1 MAVDDT
7 SERWP
12 EVGRRITA
20 RIEEL
25 SLLLSEVQ
33 RAAGISDKT
42 LTGYMAGRP
51 IVRADKRRGLC
62 AALGWSDDSI
72 ARILRGDD
80 PEPRLASVAPA
91 AGDRSSDTDL
101 ASRVAALDPED
112 QRYVDGIIDALERK
126 KRGEM

>member
-12 EVGRRITA
+12 DVGRRITA
-20 RIEEL
+20 RIEEM

-42 LTGYMAGRP
+42 LTGYMLGRP

-62 AALGWSDDSI
+62 AALGWTDDSI
-72 ARILRGDD
+72 ARILRGEE
-80 PEPRLASVAPA
+80 PEPRPVAVVP
-91 AGDRSSDTDL
+91 DRTSDTDL

-112 QRYVDGIIDALERK
+112 QRYIDGIIDALERK
-126 KRGEM
+126 KRGSP